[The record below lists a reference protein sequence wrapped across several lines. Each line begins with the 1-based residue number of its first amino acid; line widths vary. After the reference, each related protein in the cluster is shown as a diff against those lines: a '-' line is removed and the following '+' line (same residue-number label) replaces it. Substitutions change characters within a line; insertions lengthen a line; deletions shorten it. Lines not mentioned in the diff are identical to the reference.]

1 MSSHDIPADI
11 TNEVADLRRR
21 IDEANHRYYVENESD
36 IPDNDYDRLMR
47 RLQALEEQFPAL
59 VTPESPTQR
68 VGAPLT
74 GEFPSVTHSVR
85 MLSLDNA
92 FSDDELSAFVKRAA
106 TRLGSDPESL
116 TFCCE
121 PKLDG
126 LAVSLIYRDGKL
138 VQGATRGDG
147 STGEDITRNVR
158 TIRSIPLKLSGHD
171 IPSLLEV
178 RGEVFIGHSG
188 FEGMNERARKENG
201 KVFANPRNAAAGS
214 LRQLDPSITNDRP
227 LEFFAYQVAQLE
239 GAEWADTHSAMMA
252 RLREFGF
259 RSNPELAIVQGASG
273 IIDFCQRM
281 GERRASLDY
290 DIDGAVLKIDSLA
303 QQAELGFVSRAP
315 RWAIAFKFPAEER
328 ITTLND
334 VEFQVGRI
342 GTLTP
347 VAKLEPVQVAGVT
360 VTNATLHNM
369 DEVARLDVRI
379 GDQVIVRRAGDV
391 IPQIVKVVIEQRPD
405 NTRDIVMP
413 ERCPVCGSQI
423 ERLEGEVAARC
434 SGGLFCPAQRKES
447 LQHFASRKALD
458 IDGLGEKLI
467 DVLVEREMV
476 KTPADLFRLGVAELA
491 ELPRMAE
498 KSASNLVAALDKARS
513 TTLARFIY
521 AIGIREVGEAT
532 AAVLATRFGS
542 LDALMSA
549 ELEQLMSVPDIG
561 PIVARHIHTFFR
573 QQANVDTV
581 KALQDE
587 GVHWEEV
594 EATDRPQPLEGQTWV
609 LTGTLEQMTR
619 DDAKER
625 LQQLGAK
632 VAGSVSKK
640 TSCVVAGPGAGS
652 KLAKAEQLEVEV
664 IDEATF
670 LERLAGYE
678 GEAATDSEASDE

>member
-1 MSSHDIPADI
+1 MSSQEIPADI
-11 TNEVADLRRR
+11 ANEVNDLRHR
-21 IDEANHRYYVENESD
+21 IDEANYRYYVENEAH
-36 IPDNDYDRLMR
+36 IPDADYDQLMR
-47 RLQALEEQFPAL
+47 RLEALEAQYPAL

-68 VGAPLT
+68 VGAPVA
-74 GEFPSVTHSVR
+74 GDFASVTHSVR

-92 FSDDELSAFVKRAA
+92 FSDEELSAFVKRAA

-116 TFCCE
+116 AFCCE

-126 LAVSLIYRDGKL
+126 LAVSLLYRDGIL

-147 STGEDITRNVR
+147 STGEDITHNVR
-158 TIRSIPLKLSGHD
+158 TIDSIPLKLFGND
-171 IPSLLEV
+171 VPSLLEV
-178 RGEVFIGHSG
+178 RGEVFIGQHG
-188 FEGMNERARKENG
+188 FERMNERARQENG

-214 LRQLDPSITNDRP
+214 LRQLDASIARQRP

-239 GAEWADTHSAMMA
+239 GAEWADTHSEMMA
-252 RLREFGF
+252 RLRALGF

-273 IIDFCQRM
+273 VIGFCQRM

-315 RWAIAFKFPAEER
+315 RWAIAFKFPAEEKM
-328 ITTLND
+328 TTLKG

-347 VAKLEPVQVAGVT
+347 VARLEPVQVAGVT

-369 DEVARLDVRI
+369 DEVSRLDARI

-391 IPQIVKVVIEQRPD
+391 IPQIVQVVIDQRPD
-405 NTRDIVMP
+405 DTHEIVMP
-413 ERCPVCGSQI
+413 SHCPVCGSQI

-476 KTPADLFRLGVAELA
+476 KTPADLFGLGVAELA

-498 KSASNLVAALDKARS
+498 KSAGNLVAALDKARS

-532 AAVLATRFGS
+532 AAVLANRFGS
-542 LDALMSA
+542 LEALMSA
-549 ELEQLMSVPDIG
+549 ALEQLMSVPDVG

-573 QQANVDTV
+573 QQVNVDTV
-581 KALQDE
+581 KALQQA
-587 GVHWEEV
+587 GVHWAEV
-594 EATDRPQPLEGQTWV
+594 ESADRPQPLEGQTWV
-609 LTGTLEQMTR
+609 LTGTLEQLTR
-619 DDAKER
+619 DEAKER

-640 TSCVVAGPGAGS
+640 TFCVVAGPGAGS
-652 KLAKAEQLEVEV
+652 KLAKAEQLGVEV
-664 IDEATF
+664 IDEASF
-670 LERLAGYE
+670 LERLAGIE
-678 GEAATDSEASDE
+678 RDAAWR